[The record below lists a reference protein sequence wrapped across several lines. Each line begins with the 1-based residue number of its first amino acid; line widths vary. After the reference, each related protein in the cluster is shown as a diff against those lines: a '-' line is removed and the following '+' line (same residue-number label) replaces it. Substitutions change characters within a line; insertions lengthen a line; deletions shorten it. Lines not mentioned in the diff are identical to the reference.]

1 MSDKKSVLFIC
12 LGNICRSPIAEAV
25 FINIVKREN
34 LTEKYRIDSAAVSVF
49 LKRKINIRIINFL
62 FVVVVGWCMACW
74 KNARSKSYRDNEE
87 A

>member
-62 FVVVVGWCMACW
+62 FVVVLGWCMACW
-74 KNARSKSYRDNEE
+74 KNARSKSY
-87 A
+87 